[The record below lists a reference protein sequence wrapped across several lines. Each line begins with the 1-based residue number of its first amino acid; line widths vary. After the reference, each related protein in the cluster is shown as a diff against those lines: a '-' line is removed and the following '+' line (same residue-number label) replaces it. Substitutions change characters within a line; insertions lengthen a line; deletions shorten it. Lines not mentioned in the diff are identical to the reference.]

1 MPASLTRPL
10 VILALALAACVC
22 ISSRTLAGTPSAGKP
37 AESRIN
43 FELDVLPILTSAG
56 CNAGACH
63 GKSRGQNGF
72 QLSLL
77 GFDADFDYS
86 AIVKEARSRRV
97 FPAAPEMSLI
107 LQKPSGRLSHG
118 GGVRLPAGSEEY
130 EIVRRWIASGMP
142 RRTSTDPVLERI
154 AVAPDE
160 RLLSRG
166 DEQPLTITSFYSDGS
181 TRDVTRLASFQSSDS
196 GVVAVNKAGLVKA
209 GTLPGEGTI
218 MVRYMDR
225 FATWRTAIP
234 QDLAVADDFYASLPR
249 HNFIDELVWDKLR
262 KLRITPSEPASD
274 SAFLRRAYLDVIGRL
289 PTADE
294 ARAFLLDSSP
304 QKRVAL
310 IDQLLERP
318 EYSDFWANK
327 WADLLRPNPYRVG
340 IKATLNFDNWIRD
353 AFRTN
358 KPYDQFVRELVT
370 AQGSTWR
377 NGAVT
382 LFRDRRSPDEVT
394 TMVSQL
400 FLGVRLECAK
410 CHQHPF
416 EIWGQNDFYSL
427 AAYFA
432 RVGRKGPGVSPPIS
446 GGEEVIFAGDKGT
459 VTHPTTGKE
468 MSPKPL
474 FGNAPPIESDEDPRQ
489 ALAEWMTADNNTY
502 FREVAVNRVWADL
515 MGRGLVDPVD
525 DLRATNPPSN
535 AELLTA
541 LADEFRRQNYDLKKL
556 IKAITT
562 SYVYGLSSLAS
573 EGNISDTRNYSRYY
587 RTRLRAEVLLDAVSD
602 VTGVPEEFTAM
613 PPGSRATQIWTHR
626 VDSAFLDAF
635 DRPNENQ
642 DPPCERTSDPT
653 VVQSLHLMN
662 SENLQRKLSDDDGR
676 VEKLAASE
684 RTNRE
689 IVEELYLVAYS
700 RLQTAEEY
708 QATIAIL
715 DEAGDKRRKGVE
727 DLLWALINT
736 PEFIFKN

>member
-1 MPASLTRPL
+1 MPALLTRPL
-10 VILALALAACVC
+10 VVLALVLAACAT
-22 ISSRTLAGTPSAGKP
+22 IGSRTWAGTPSA
-37 AESRIN
+37 ATSTAARLTY
-43 FELDVLPILTSAG
+43 ELDVLPILTASG

-86 AIVKEARSRRV
+86 AIVKEARGRRV

-118 GGVRLPAGSEEY
+118 GGVRLPADSVEY

-142 RRTSTDPVLERI
+142 RRTPNDPLLDRI
-154 AVAPDE
+154 TVSPDE

-166 DEQPLTITSFYSDGS
+166 DEQPLTVTAHYSDHS
-181 TRDVTRLASFQSSDS
+181 TRDVTRLASFQTSDS
-196 GVVAVNKAGLVKA
+196 GIVAVNKTGIVKA
-209 GTLPGEGTI
+209 SGLPGDGTI

-234 QDLAVADDFYASLPR
+234 QNLAVSDDFYESLPR
-249 HNFIDELVWDKLR
+249 HNFIDDSVWDKLR
-262 KLRITPSEPASD
+262 KLRITPSDPASD

-304 QKRVAL
+304 QKRALL

-318 EYSDFWANK
+318 EYADFWANK

-468 MSPKPL
+468 MSPQPL
-474 FGNAPPIESDEDPRQ
+474 FGDAPAIKPGEDPRQ
-489 ALAEWMTADNNTY
+489 ALAQWMTADSNTY

-541 LADEFRRQNYDLKKL
+541 LADEFRRLDYDLKKL
-556 IKAITT
+556 IRLITT
-562 SYVYGLSSLAS
+562 SYVYGLSSMAV
-573 EGNISDTRNYSRYY
+573 EGNMSDTRNYSRYY

-676 VEKLAASE
+676 AAKLAASD
-684 RTNRE
+684 RTNRQ
-689 IVEELYLVAYS
+689 IVEELYLLTYS
-700 RLQTAEEY
+700 RFPTDDEY
-708 QATIAIL
+708 QAATALL
-715 DEAGDKRRKGVE
+715 DEAGDQRRKTVE

-736 PEFIFKN
+736 PEFIFKH